1 MIIKGELGL
10 CSPHFNTRI
19 CKSMYKWIRIRRLKK
34 KKSDT
39 DMKCFNKDGNVD
51 LEIEGEVL
59 EIVLSA
65 PTLFPLQL

>member
-1 MIIKGELGL
+1 M
-10 CSPHFNTRI
+10 C
-19 CKSMYKWIRIRRLKK
+19 KWIRIRWLKK

-59 EIVLSA
+59 EFVLSA

>member
-1 MIIKGELGL
+1 
-10 CSPHFNTRI
+10 
-19 CKSMYKWIRIRRLKK
+19 MYKWIRIRRLKK

-51 LEIEGEVL
+51 LEIEGELL